1 MPATA
6 EVARLDDATVAALL
20 PRRDP
25 RGHKGDNGRLV
36 CLCGSLDYVGAALLC
51 ALAGVRAGAG
61 LVVLAVPSSL
71 QPLVAGRVA
80 EAVTMGLPEISAGEG
95 GPSGGV
101 AGEGRPARGAPQ
113 IDVEAALGTIL
124 EGRVEALV
132 CGPGLREGRDTAALL
147 TLLLGRAAATPVV
160 LDGGA
165 LNLLSRSGEWWR
177 GLRAPAVLTPHPGEF
192 ARLSGSAV
200 GDDDVE
206 RAQRCREAARRF
218 GAVVVLKG
226 ANTVIG
232 APDGRLAVAP
242 FANAALATA
251 GTGDVLA
258 GTIGALLAQGVAA
271 FDAARA
277 GVYLHAAAAAQL
289 SERLGD
295 AGLAASDLPFEI
307 ALARARLA
315 RGQAGVGRVGFAHR

>member
-1 MPATA
+1 MPVTA
-6 EVARLDDATVAALL
+6 EIARLDDPTVAALL

-25 RGHKGDNGRLV
+25 RGHKGSNGRLV
-36 CLCGSLDYVGAALLC
+36 CLCGSLDYLGAALLC

-61 LVVLAVPSSL
+61 LVVLAVPASL

-80 EAVTMGLPEISAGEG
+80 EAVTMGLPETAGGES
-95 GPSGGV
+95 GPS
-101 AGEGRPARGAPQ
+101 ASEATE
-113 IDVEAALGTIL
+113 IDVEAALTSVL
-124 EGRVEALV
+124 ERGAQALV
-132 CGPGLREGRDTAALL
+132 CGPGLREGRDMTALL
-147 TLLLGRAAATPVV
+147 TLLLGRVAGMPVV

-165 LNLLSRSGEWWR
+165 LNMLSRSGEWWR
-177 GLRAPAVLTPHPGEF
+177 GLRAEAVLTPHPGEF
-192 ARLSGSAV
+192 GRLTGAVV
-200 GDDDVE
+200 GDDDDE

-226 ANTVIG
+226 ANAVVG

-258 GTIGALLAQGVAA
+258 GTIGALLAQGVAP
-271 FDAARA
+271 FAAA
-277 GVYLHAAAAAQL
+277 QVGVYLHGAAAGQL

-295 AGLAASDLPFEI
+295 AGLAASDLPLEI
-307 ALARARLA
+307 AVARARLA
-315 RGQAGVGRVGFAHR
+315 RLHAGIGRVGFARR